1 MLTAMALRDKLVRR
15 SVPYLE
21 PGEQVQVTFMAQS
34 GPSPYWMFVTYIVLL
49 FAIRYAIV
57 VVTDRG
63 IVVLRAGLFSPS
75 FPKRVIARVP
85 RATWL
90 ADPSGLWSKIQLD
103 RKYYVH
109 KRFHKD
115 VRAANQLLQQM
126 YPAGPP
132 PMAPPPPAAQYGPPP
147 QYAPPAQYAPPG
159 PPQGPPQYGPPP
171 QQPYGAPPGHYGPP
185 PQ

>member
-1 MLTAMALRDKLVRR
+1 MLAAMALRDKLVRR

-21 PGEQVQVTFMAQS
+21 PGEQVQAVFLAQS
-34 GPSPYWMFVTYIVLL
+34 GPSPYWMFLTLLILL
-49 FAIRYAIV
+49 FAVRYAVV

-75 FPKRVIARVP
+75 FPKRVVARLP

-90 ADPSGLWSKIQLD
+90 GEPHGLWGKIQLD
-103 RKYYVH
+103 RRYYVH

-115 VRAANQLLQQM
+115 VVAANQMLTAM

-132 PMAPPPPAAQYGPPP
+132 PMAPPPPPYGPPQQYGPPP
-147 QYAPPAQYAPPG
+147 
-159 PPQGPPQYGPPP
+159 GPPQYGPPSGPPP
-171 QQPYGAPPGHYGPP
+171 QQPYGAPPPDYR
-185 PQ
+185 